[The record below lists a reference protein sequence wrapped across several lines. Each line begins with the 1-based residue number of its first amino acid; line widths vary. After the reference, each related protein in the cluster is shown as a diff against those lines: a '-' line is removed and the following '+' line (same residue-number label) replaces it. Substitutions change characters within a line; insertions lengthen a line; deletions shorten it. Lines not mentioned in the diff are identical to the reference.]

1 MINQT
6 QLNRLRA
13 LLNKNK
19 TYLDQGKALTVDD
32 NKKYSMSVSMTILME
47 YFSLNQNEAFSCI
60 TDSGNDNKIDAFYF
74 NDDDDE
80 LGNLVIIQSKYKQK
94 DGETGSISEDEI
106 KICIDSCKKIVA
118 GKELNAP
125 NKILEDKIISYRN
138 LLKENDLPP
147 VKIQLFFATNGVI
160 HDGFKTL
167 PEVIDCQAQ
176 QIFPVYID
184 ATNFGFINSVEF
196 GELKVNLK
204 NEEDKT
210 DSIFNIS
217 NDNFSGKVVST
228 SIESLMEFYRD
239 TGERLL
245 LNNNVRYLIKNS
257 HINKEI
263 QESFIN
269 DPEKFCYL
277 NNGVTIISS
286 HFEAQATGHPVT
298 KISLTNPSVVN
309 GGQTIATL
317 YNLFTTNYEKYKDQ
331 FQKANILIRIYK
343 SPYEYAISIAQ
354 ATNTQNPINIVDL
367 KANDQSQTIA
377 KAYLEKFGIGLIV
390 KLGEDISYYIDTVT
404 NEHLLQVYA
413 SLYAD
418 DPAKAKTSKGATF
431 KGYYDVVFNPN
442 IDEVMCKKLHRCYQI
457 SKFLND
463 ITTKDLVVIKNAFYS
478 LIYTMKLLENNLLN
492 QNIPGEQITPHFESS
507 FASAYMVI
515 ESIISKKQLELKTKF
530 SMNNLFKG
538 KDIKSLI
545 DLELES
551 QQAI

>member
-13 LLNKNK
+13 LLDKNK
-19 TYLDQGKALTVDD
+19 TYLDQVKHLIVDD
-32 NKKYSMSVSMTILME
+32 NKKYSMSVSMSILME
-47 YFSLNQNEAFSCI
+47 YCSLNQSEALGCI
-60 TDSGNDNKIDAFYF
+60 TDAGNDNKIDAFYF

-80 LGNLVIIQSKYKQK
+80 LGNLIIIQSKYKQK
-94 DGETGSISEDEI
+94 DGETGSICEDEI
-106 KICIDSCKKIVA
+106 KICIDNCKKIIA

-125 NKILEDKIISYRN
+125 NKILEKKIISYRD
-138 LLKENDLPP
+138 LLKENDFPSI
-147 VKIQLFFATNGVI
+147 KIQLFFATNGVI

-167 PEVIDCQAQ
+167 AEVVDCQIE
-176 QIFPVYID
+176 QIFPIFID
-184 ATNFGFINSVEF
+184 ATNFGFTNTVEF

-204 NEEDKT
+204 NEVDKT
-210 DSIFNIS
+210 DSIFTIS
-217 NDNFSGKVVST
+217 NDSFSGRVVST

-263 QESFIN
+263 RESFIS
-269 DPEKFCYL
+269 DPERFCYL

-286 HFEAQATGHPVT
+286 YFEAQATGHPFT

-317 YNLFTTNYEKYKDQ
+317 YNLYTTNYEKYKDQ

-343 SPYEYAISIAQ
+343 SPNEYAICIAQ

-367 KANDQSQTIA
+367 KANDQAQVTA
-377 KAYLEKFGIGLIV
+377 KAYLEKFGIGLIS
-390 KLGEDISYYIDTVT
+390 KLGEDISYYVDTIT

-418 DPAKAKTSKGATF
+418 DPAKAKTSKGTTF
-431 KGYYDVVFNPN
+431 KSYYDQVFNPN
-442 IDEVMCKKLHRCYQI
+442 IDETMCKKLHRCYQI

-478 LIYTMKLLENNLLN
+478 LIYTMKLLENNLLKE
-492 QNIPGEQITPHFESS
+492 NIPGEQITAHFERS
-507 FASAYMVI
+507 FNSAYVII
-515 ESIISKKQLELKTKF
+515 ESIIINKQIELKTKF

-538 KDIKSLI
+538 KEIKSLI

-551 QQAI
+551 I